1 MSLSLASDGMAD
13 SWVQP
18 RSSHTAERSS
28 SSKDDRIDR
37 CPPTSG
43 PRSLP
48 SWPSTGRASLQ
59 ASEVNVVARSARRVV
74 AIMATL
80 SAVLIACGET
90 DASDPPERGSSAEP
104 SALVSRASADQVDA
118 SIVRIVGFGCGAPTL
133 GTGFAVDT
141 DLVITNGHIITG
153 RDPETLAVQRSDG
166 SEYPNLVTDVPIV
179 DGVAIGIRTEDQQNI
194 VNEIDFSVDAPVVVN
209 WDGVFR
215 DTDSTYRGIRIDA
228 EIRKGD
234 SGSPLLIN
242 NRDVIGL
249 IQSKTRDQPRG
260 YAVRSIEIVEFVDSI
275 DPSVQVVADRCA

>member
-1 MSLSLASDGMAD
+1 
-13 SWVQP
+13 
-18 RSSHTAERSS
+18 
-28 SSKDDRIDR
+28 
-37 CPPTSG
+37 
-43 PRSLP
+43 
-48 SWPSTGRASLQ
+48 
-59 ASEVNVVARSARRVV
+59 VVARSARRVV

-166 SEYPNLVTDVPIV
+166 SEYPAVLVGFDEDLDLGLLRVDDADLRPLNLVTDVPIV